1 MAQLYVTSLGCMWRD
16 AFTRWRDAFTRWR
29 DAFTCEVCDVMHSY
43 VMRLI
48 HMSRDVFIHAVTDSY
63 VMWCIAMKRDM
74 FIGNMTCCGK
84 RQVHVRHV
92 TFDSFIWGC
101 ISRCDMTRLCQL
113 AEFEKIG
120 STVHACD
127 LWLESL
133 TWGRYWFICTWIFI
147 FIHIYIYI
155 YVYIY
160 YIHDMTH
167 LCRLAQF
174 EKADGAVGQDG
185 WVKFLKVS
193 YIVTS
198 CCKFSGKLTFETFY
212 HDFCRREAAIL
223 CRRLL
228 LDGSRFLW
236 MTQCPVTWL
245 DHVCAM
251 TRSWVTWL
259 VCMCDMKTAACWKS
273 FSCNDAMPCDMIRS
287 YVCRDLCTCVPWLVH
302 AWRDSCLYVTWGQL
316 LAESC
321 QHWMTLCPVTW
332 LIQVCDM
339 TRSRVCR
346 D

>member
-1 MAQLYVTSLGCMWRD
+1 
-16 AFTRWRDAFTRWR
+16 
-29 DAFTCEVCDVMHSY
+29 
-43 VMRLI
+43 
-48 HMSRDVFIHAVTDSY
+48 
-63 VMWCIAMKRDM
+63 
-74 FIGNMTCCGK
+74 
-84 RQVHVRHV
+84 
-92 TFDSFIWGC
+92 
-101 ISRCDMTRLCQL
+101 
-113 AEFEKIG
+113 
-120 STVHACD
+120 
-127 LWLESL
+127 
-133 TWGRYWFICTWIFI
+133 
-147 FIHIYIYI
+147 
-155 YVYIY
+155 
-160 YIHDMTH
+160 MTH

-346 D
+346 DSSTCVPWVTWLVYMCGMKAAAWWTLFSWNNAVPCDMTRSYAGHDSLIFETWLVNMSASKRWKSYVYIYMYAYV